1 LSDRVKVSLID
12 IRDLRRKTRSVELVR
27 ANSAD
32 LLILLG
38 HGSRSGMRG
47 LNEKDLA
54 TIPNAK
60 ILWIYACE
68 CGLELIHSLANKYN
82 AVMGYVTEILA
93 PASIES
99 TVAYKIKKIVEE
111 YNGSDEPGR
120 IVSHV
125 QEALLRFALDMVTL
139 SQKKDGTMGL
149 LLFQA
154 ALVNH
159 TRLSLRRGSPHN
171 IEPLDIC

>member
-1 LSDRVKVSLID
+1 VKVSLID
-12 IRDLRRKTRSVELVR
+12 IRDLRRKAKSLELVK

-32 LLILLG
+32 VLIIIG
-38 HGSRSGMRG
+38 HGSRGGIRG
-47 LNEKDLA
+47 LRKDDLA

-68 CGLELIHSLANKYN
+68 CGLELIHNLATKYK
-82 AVMGYVTEILA
+82 AVIGYVTEILA

-99 TVAYKIKKIVEE
+99 TVAYKVQKIIET
-111 YNGSDEPGR
+111 YNGSDEPGK
-120 IVSHV
+120 IISHV
-125 QEALLRFALDMVTL
+125 QDSLLRFALDLMVR
-139 SQKKDGTMGL
+139 SRQNDDAMGL

-159 TRLSLRRGSPHN
+159 TRLSLRRGTPK
-171 IEPLDIC
+171 